1 MKKKVLSLLLVTAMS
16 LSLLA
21 GCGGG
26 GGGGGSTS
34 KPGGSAAAPS
44 GSGAQ
49 VSTEGRTD
57 LVICMPEEV
66 ETFDPISTSAMSTQ
80 AVTNM
85 MYVRLYLEDTNAELY
100 ECLAKDFNVVSDN
113 EIQITIK
120 DGFKFADGSDVTTED
135 VVYTLN
141 RALES
146 PNFSTLLATVTAFE
160 VVDESTFRIV
170 TTGPSPSIKL
180 ALSHPGTGILPKAY
194 VEKAL
199 STGDWSD
206 PVCSGPFKLD
216 NRKVGE
222 SVKVVKN
229 DTYADPNTQAQ
240 CTSLTFRYVPE
251 ASSRT
256 ILVET
261 GEADVNFSFA
271 TADYKRASENAG
283 LKIHEHSG
291 TVTQYIGVDTTQAPF
306 DNKLVRQALCYAINR
321 DDVITVVAEGL
332 GAPAYGVLP
341 PSTNGHLDNPSN
353 YTYDPAKAKELL
365 AQAGYPDGFETKL
378 MAFNDLGKRVA
389 EIVQMFLAEVGIT
402 AQIETYDS
410 SVRLSMITNHQVPM
424 FAGSWG
430 AMADADLVLPRLF
443 TEAAI
448 GGMNFTHYF
457 DPKLDDLFAKARST
471 YDDAERESYY
481 NEAVTFLADEAPW
494 CPLYVPSAFCL
505 TRADLQGVEL
515 SGESIIEMWQL
526 HY

>member
-1 MKKKVLSLLLVTAMS
+1 MKKVLSLLLVTAMS

-26 GGGGGSTS
+26 DGNSSKSNGGANPSTS
-34 KPGGSAAAPS
+34 GTTVDTSNRK
-44 GSGAQ
+44 
-49 VSTEGRTD
+49 D
-57 LVICMPEEV
+57 LVICMPEEI
-66 ETFDPISTSAMSTQ
+66 ETFDPISTSAMNTQ
-80 AVTNM
+80 AITNM

-100 ECLAKDFNVVSDN
+100 ECLAKDFNVISDT

-120 DGFKFADGSDVTTED
+120 DGFKFTDGSDITTED
-135 VVYTLN
+135 VVFTLN

-146 PNFSTLLATVTAFE
+146 PNFSTLLATVESFE
-160 VVDESTFRIV
+160 VVDASTFRIT
-170 TTGPSPSIKL
+170 TTGPAPSIKL

-194 VEKAL
+194 VEQAL
-199 STGDWSD
+199 STGDWSN
-206 PVCSGPFKLD
+206 PVCSGPFKLEE
-216 NRKVGE
+216 RKVGE

-240 CTSLTFRYVPE
+240 CNSLTFRYVPE

-256 ILVET
+256 VLVET

-271 TADYKRASENAG
+271 TADYDRASKDSN

-291 TVTQYIGVDTTQAPF
+291 TVTQYIGVDTTMAPF

-321 DDVITVVAEGL
+321 EDVITVVAEGL
-332 GAPAYGVLP
+332 GSPAYGVLP
-341 PSTNGHLDNPSN
+341 PSTNGHLENPSN
-353 YTYDPAKAKELL
+353 YTYDPEKAKELL
-365 AQAGYPDGFETKL
+365 TQAGYPNGFETKL

-402 AQIETYDS
+402 ANIETYDS

-457 DPKLDDLFAKARST
+457 DPKLDDLFTKARNT
-471 YDDAERESYY
+471 YDDAEREGYY

-515 SGESIIEMWQL
+515 GGESIVEMWQL